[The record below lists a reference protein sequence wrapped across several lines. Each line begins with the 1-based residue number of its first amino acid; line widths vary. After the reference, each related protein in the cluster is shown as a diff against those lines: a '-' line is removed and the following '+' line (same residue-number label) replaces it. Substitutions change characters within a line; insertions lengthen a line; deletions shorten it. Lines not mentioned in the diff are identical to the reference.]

1 MSTRLKET
9 GFLKLKDVDVDL
21 KTLGV
26 DSEKVSLLQMNPENP
41 DEKKVNFCDLVVIDG
56 YSLRKD
62 TLKEVLCNTVK
73 LAKKNATFIILNISK
88 LNWLEKDEVDKIL
101 SQHCQKKVIIGE

>member
-73 LAKKNATFIILNISK
+73 LANKTQ
-88 LNWLEKDEVDKIL
+88 L
-101 SQHCQKKVIIGE
+101 SSFSTYPN